1 MKRGGRCSIFVDG
14 AFFAAC
20 DIDVALQLGLRN
32 GMEMTDALADSLR
45 AEDRRLTLRQKV
57 YHFATYKPRT
67 VSQVRRKLEDLEAV
81 PDEVEALL
89 AWVSSFGIVDDAAYA
104 VRYVQAAD
112 ERKPMSPAALRR
124 ALRVKGIAD
133 VHIDAAL
140 AGRTADD
147 AVSAAR
153 RVAEKKLRM
162 LSATDT
168 ERRQKL
174 VRFLQYRGYAWDV
187 IRTIIDE
194 LASDR

>member
-1 MKRGGRCSIFVDG
+1 MDG

-20 DIDVALQLGLRN
+20 DIDVALQLGLRS
-32 GMEMTDALADSLR
+32 GLEMTDMLADRLR

-67 VSQVRRKLEDLEAV
+67 VQQVRRKLEDLEAV
-81 PDEVEALL
+81 PDEVDALL
-89 AWVSSFGIVDDAAYA
+89 AWVASFGIVDDVAYA
-104 VRYVQAAD
+104 VRYVQASD

-140 AGRTADD
+140 AGRTTED
-147 AVSAAR
+147 ALGAAR

-162 LSATDT
+162 ISGSDA

-174 VRFLQYRGYAWDV
+174 VRFLQYRGYAWEV

-194 LASDR
+194 LASEH

>member
-1 MKRGGRCSIFVDG
+1 MDG

-112 ERKPMSPAALRR
+112 ERKPMSPAAMRR
-124 ALRVKGIAD
+124 ALRMKGVAD

-140 AGRTADD
+140 HDRTSDTTVD
-147 AVSAAR
+147 GAR
-153 RVAEKKLRM
+153 RVAQKKLRM
-162 LSATDT
+162 LGGTTAA
-168 ERRQKL
+168 ERRDKL
-174 VRFLQYRGYAWDV
+174 IRFLQYRGYSWDV
-187 IRTIIDE
+187 IRVVADE
-194 LASDR
+194 LATDR

>member
-1 MKRGGRCSIFVDG
+1 MDG

-20 DIDVALQLGLRN
+20 DIDVALQLGLRS
-32 GMEMTDALADSLR
+32 GLEMTDMLADRLR

-67 VSQVRRKLEDLEAV
+67 VQQVRRKLEDLEAV
-81 PDEVEALL
+81 PDEVDALL
-89 AWVSSFGIVDDAAYA
+89 AWVASFGIVDDVAYA
-104 VRYVQAAD
+104 VRYVQASD

-140 AGRTADD
+140 AGRTAED
-147 AVSAAR
+147 ALGAAR

-162 LSATDT
+162 ISGSDA

-194 LASDR
+194 LASEH

>member
-1 MKRGGRCSIFVDG
+1 VDG
-14 AFFAAC
+14 AIFAAC
-20 DIDVALQLGLRN
+20 DIDVALQLGLRS
-32 GMEMTDALADSLR
+32 GLEMTDVLAERLR
-45 AEDRRLTLRQKV
+45 AEDRRLMLRQKV

-81 PDEVEALL
+81 PDEVETLL
-89 AWVSSFGIVDDAAYA
+89 GWVSSFGIVDDAAYA

-133 VHIDAAL
+133 VHIDVAL
-140 AGRTADD
+140 AGRTTED
-147 AVSAAR
+147 AIDAAR

-162 LSATDT
+162 TSGSET

-187 IRTIIDE
+187 IRKVIDE
-194 LASDR
+194 VASGH